1 MRLTAYLG
9 EALYRTH
16 GIAIL
21 QPDKWQIWAGKLHG
35 KVVLVNGSGFLEQVD
50 EQNALNDALHLRCKV
65 LGDYRAAPDPAALW
79 KARFAKDTPI
89 LAYRTNVIW
98 YDCPR

>member
-21 QPDKWQIWAGKLHG
+21 QPDKWQIWAGKLRG
-35 KVVLVNGSGFLEQVD
+35 KVVLVNESGFLEQVD

-65 LGDYRAAPDPAALW
+65 LSDYRAAPDPAALW